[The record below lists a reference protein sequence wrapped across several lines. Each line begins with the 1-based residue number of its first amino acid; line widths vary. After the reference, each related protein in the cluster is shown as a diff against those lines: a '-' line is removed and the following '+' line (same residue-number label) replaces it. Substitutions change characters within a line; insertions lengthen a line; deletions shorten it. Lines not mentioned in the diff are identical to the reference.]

1 MWPKVAALV
10 SGLALF
16 ACSAV
21 GVRETPEPAY
31 TIAARLGTVEVRQY
45 GARVAAETVV
55 AGDAEAAR
63 SPGFR
68 RLFDYISG
76 ANGAGAKIAMTAPVA
91 QDSRATQAA
100 MTAPM
105 AQAPDTEG
113 GWRIRFYMPAGAAL
127 AALPQPTDPTV
138 KLVPVPPETLAVLRF
153 SGSASA
159 EAVARRTGELVAALE
174 GSAWRPAGA
183 PVAWFYDPPWTLPP
197 LRRNEVAVPVS
208 PR

>member
-16 ACSAV
+16 ACSTV

-31 TIAARLGTVEVRQY
+31 SVTARLGAVEVRQY
-45 GARVAAETVV
+45 GPRVAADTVV
-55 AGDAEAAR
+55 AGDEEGTR
-63 SPGFR
+63 TTGFR

-76 ANGAGAKIAMTAPVA
+76 ANRAGTKIDMTAPVA
-91 QDSRATQAA
+91 QDANGAAIA
-100 MTAPM
+100 MTTPV
-105 AQAPDTEG
+105 AQSADEAG
-113 GWRIRFYMPAGAAL
+113 RWRIRFFMPAGATL
-127 AALPQPTDPTV
+127 ASLPQPSDPTV
-138 KLVPVPPETLAVLRF
+138 TLVPVPPETLAVLRF

-159 EAVARRTGELVAALE
+159 AAMAKRTGELVAALE

-197 LRRNEVAVPVS
+197 LRRNEVAIPVS